1 MFQKLL
7 SFFKKRKKNTLNVVT
22 KPSVTTTSKTNLTS
36 QTQVTNMTKAYF
48 SPGEDCVNA
57 IVQALQNAKKS
68 IDICVFTISD
78 DKISREIIA
87 CHRKNIKVRIITDNE
102 KLHDLGSDIAQM
114 AKAGITIRIDNTTAH
129 MHHKFMIAD
138 GTTLVNG
145 SYNWTKSAATANE
158 ENIIV
163 SDEKDLIAAFT
174 KQFEKMWKGMEAYSS

>member
-7 SFFKKRKKNTLNVVT
+7 SFFQKRKKNTLNVVT
-22 KPSVTTTSKTNLTS
+22 KPSITTTSKTNLTP

-57 IVQALQNAKKS
+57 IVQVLQHAKKN

-102 KLHDLGSDIAQM
+102 KLHDLGSDITQM

-138 GTTLVNG
+138 NAILVNG
-145 SYNWTKSAATANE
+145 SYNWTKSAATANQ

-163 SDEKDLIAAFT
+163 SDEKNFVATFA
-174 KQFEKMWKGMEAYSS
+174 KQFEKMWKEMEAYSV

>member
-7 SFFKKRKKNTLNVVT
+7 SFFQKRKKTAPKATTKPSITHTSEVVT
-22 KPSVTTTSKTNLTS
+22 KP
-36 QTQVTNMTKAYF
+36 QTQLTYMTKAYF
-48 SPGEDCVNA
+48 SPGEDCANA

-114 AKAGITIRIDNTTAH
+114 AKTGIAIRIDNTTAH
-129 MHHKFMIAD
+129 MHHKFMVVDNAI
-138 GTTLVNG
+138 LVNG
-145 SYNWTKSAATANE
+145 SYNWTKSAATSNE

-163 SDEKDLIAAFT
+163 SDEKSLVATFA
-174 KQFEKMWKGMEAYSS
+174 KQFEKMWKEMEAYL